1 MPGFVGATTR
11 ADPEASMTT
20 LLLPGLGGSG
30 PGHWQALWQEVSPEA
45 RPVEQENWNAP
56 DLESWLERVA
66 AEVDRAPGA
75 ILVGHS
81 LACALVAH
89 LAERR
94 RDLLIGG
101 ALLVA
106 PADVD
111 DRTRTPASV
120 ASFAPMP
127 LERLPFP
134 SIVVGSSNDPFVSIG
149 RAMLFAYAWGS
160 RFVHL
165 RDSGHINVASGFGP
179 WPDGYRLA
187 RQLQDKRE
195 RRPDL
200 RVIEGAR
207 YPHITGALSSWL
219 R

>member
-1 MPGFVGATTR
+1 M
-11 ADPEASMTT
+11 
-20 LLLPGLGGSG
+20 
-30 PGHWQALWQEVSPEA
+30 
-45 RPVEQENWNAP
+45 
-56 DLESWLERVA
+56 
-66 AEVDRAPGA
+66 DRAPGA
-75 ILVGHS
+75 LLVAHS

-94 RDLLIGG
+94 PDLLIGG

-111 DRTRTPASV
+111 DRTRTPRSV

-134 SIVVGSSNDPFVSIG
+134 SIVVGSSNDPTVSIG

-165 RDSGHINVASGFGP
+165 RDSGHINVASGFGR
-179 WPDGYRLA
+179 WPDGQRLA
-187 RQLQDKRE
+187 KQLAN
-195 RRPDL
+195 
-200 RVIEGAR
+200 AR
-207 YPHITGALSSWL
+207 ADGGRSCASSKAHAT

>member
-1 MPGFVGATTR
+1 MR
-11 ADPEASMTT
+11 T

-30 PGHWQALWQEVSPEA
+30 LGHWQARWLEFSPTTTLVA
-45 RPVEQENWNAP
+45 QDDWNNP
-56 DLESWLERVA
+56 DLESWLARA
-66 AEVDRAPGA
+66 ADAVEEAPGTL
-75 ILVGHS
+75 LVAHS

-89 LAERR
+89 LSIRR
-94 RDLLIGG
+94 PDLLIGG

-111 DRTRTPASV
+111 DRTRMPVST

-134 SIVVGSSNDPFVSIG
+134 SIVVGSSNDPVVSIG

-165 RDSGHINVASGFGP
+165 RDSGHINVASGHGA
-179 WPDGYRLA
+179 WPDGHRLA
-187 RQLQDKRE
+187 RQLEKQASAK
-195 RRPDL
+195 PKL
-200 RVIEGAR
+200 RIVRNER
-207 YPHITGALSSWL
+207 YPQYAALSSWL
-219 R
+219 S

>member
-1 MPGFVGATTR
+1 
-11 ADPEASMTT
+11 MTT

-30 PGHWQALWQEVSPEA
+30 PGHWQALWRESSSDAELI
-45 RPVEQENWNAP
+45 EQDDWNAP
-56 DLESWLERVA
+56 DLDGWIARVA
-66 AEVDRAPGA
+66 AAVDRAPGA
-75 ILVGHS
+75 LIVAHS

-94 RDLLIGG
+94 SDLLIGG

-120 ASFAPMP
+120 ASFAPLP
-127 LERLPFP
+127 LDRLPFP
-134 SIVVGSSNDPFVSIG
+134 SIVVGSSNDPTVSIG

-165 RDSGHINVASGFGP
+165 RDSGHINIASGFGR
-179 WPDGYRLA
+179 WPDGQRLA
-187 RQLQDKRE
+187 RQLRTARG
-195 RRPDL
+195 RRPEL
-200 RVIEGAR
+200 RIVEGAR
-207 YPHITGALSSWL
+207 SPA
-219 R
+219 

>member
-1 MPGFVGATTR
+1 
-11 ADPEASMTT
+11 MTT

-30 PGHWQALWQEVSPEA
+30 PGHWQTLWRESSPKAEL
-45 RPVEQENWNAP
+45 VEQDDWNAP
-56 DLESWLERVA
+56 DLDGWIARVA
-66 AEVDRAPGA
+66 AAVDRAPGA
-75 ILVGHS
+75 LIVAHS

-89 LAERR
+89 LAERHS
-94 RDLLIGG
+94 DLLIGG

-134 SIVVGSSNDPFVSIG
+134 SIVVGSSNDPTVSIG

-165 RDSGHINVASGFGP
+165 RDSGHINVASGFGR
-179 WPDGYRLA
+179 WSDGQRLA
-187 RQLQDKRE
+187 KQLRAARE
-195 RRPDL
+195 GRPEL
-200 RVIEGAR
+200 RIVEGAR
-207 YPHITGALSSWL
+207 YPA
-219 R
+219 

>member
-1 MPGFVGATTR
+1 
-11 ADPEASMTT
+11 MTT

-30 PGHWQALWQEVSPEA
+30 PGHWQALWQESAPDACLVTQDE
-45 RPVEQENWNAP
+45 WNAP
-56 DLESWLERVA
+56 ELEPWLKNLA
-66 AEVDRAPGA
+66 AGVDRSPGA
-75 ILVGHS
+75 VLVAHS

-111 DRTRTPASV
+111 DRTRTPGSV

-134 SIVVGSSNDPFVSIG
+134 TIVVGSSNDPTVSIG

-165 RDSGHINVASGFGP
+165 RDSGHINTASGFGP

-187 RQLQDKRE
+187 RQLQETRG
-195 RRPDL
+195 RRPGL
-200 RVIEGAR
+200 RVVEGAR
-207 YPHITGALSSWL
+207 YPQIAGAL

>member
-1 MPGFVGATTR
+1 
-11 ADPEASMTT
+11 MTT

-30 PGHWQALWQEVSPEA
+30 PGHWQAIWRES
-45 RPVEQENWNAP
+45 AP
-56 DLESWLERVA
+56 DAHLVAQEDWNRPDPKSWIDRA
-66 AEVDRAPGA
+66 AEEIEKTPGA
-75 ILVGHS
+75 ILVAHS
-81 LACALVAH
+81 LGCALVAH
-89 LAERR
+89 LVDKR
-94 RDLLIGG
+94 RDLLIGS

-111 DRTRTPASV
+111 DRLRTPASV

-134 SIVVGSSNDPFVSIG
+134 TIVVGSSNDPTVSIG

-160 RFVHL
+160 RFVHM

-187 RQLQDKRE
+187 RQLKQE
-195 RRPDL
+195 PGRRPGL
-200 RVIEGAR
+200 RIIGGAR
-207 YPHITGALSSWL
+207 YPHLAGM
-219 R
+219 

>member
-1 MPGFVGATTR
+1 MT
-11 ADPEASMTT
+11 TT

-30 PGHWQALWQEVSPEA
+30 PGHWQALWREA
-45 RPVEQENWNAP
+45 ASDALLVEQVSWGEP
-56 DLESWLERVA
+56 DLESWMETVA
-66 AEVDRAPGA
+66 AELDRAPGA

-89 LAERR
+89 LARR
-94 RDLLIGG
+94 RTDLLIGG

-111 DRTRTPASV
+111 DRSLLPACV
-120 ASFAPMP
+120 ADFAPMP
-127 LERLPFP
+127 LDRLPFP
-134 SIVVGSSNDPFVSIG
+134 SIVVGSSNDPYVSIG

-165 RDSGHINVASGFGP
+165 RDSGHINVESGFGP

-187 RQLQDKRE
+187 AQLRETHE
-195 RRPDL
+195 RRRSL
-200 RVIEGAR
+200 RLVGSAR
-207 YPHITGALSSWL
+207 YPELTAALPSWM